1 MAGVKVKICG
11 ITTPD
16 AARAVVAAGADAA
29 GFVFH
34 PPSPR
39 ALDIGRAAALAAAL
53 SALAPARGLARVGL
67 FVDAPDALIEAAVDA
82 CGLDIIQVQGGESP
96 ERVAALKARFGL
108 PVWRAVGIATAA
120 DLAAAERRWA
130 IADAL
135 LLDARAPQGAASPGG
150 NGLRFDWRLL
160 AARPPAMPWILAGG
174 LDPANVAEAVRLTA
188 AAFVDVSS
196 GVESA
201 PGTKDLAKIAAFT
214 QAARRV

>member
-1 MAGVKVKICG
+1 MAAKVKICG

-16 AARAVVAAGADAA
+16 AARAVVTAGADAV

-39 ALDIGRAAALAAAL
+39 ALGIGEAQALAAML
-53 SALAPARGLARVGL
+53 SALAPGRGLARVGL
-67 FVDAPDALIEAAVDA
+67 FVDAPDALIEAAVGG
-82 CGLDIIQVQGGESP
+82 CGLDIVQLQGSETP
-96 ERVAALKARFGL
+96 ERVAAVRARFGR

-120 DLAAAERRWA
+120 DLEAAERRWPM
-130 IADAL
+130 ADAL
-135 LLDARAPQGAASPGG
+135 LLDARAPRGAANPGG

-174 LDPANVAEAVRLTA
+174 LDQDNVADAIRLTGA
-188 AAFVDVSS
+188 PYVDVSS
-196 GVESA
+196 GVEAA
-201 PGTKDLAKIAAFT
+201 PGIKDLAKIAAFT